1 MRTNLFRTKKIKENK
16 DKTEK
21 KIILEEEQLDNPIL
35 VLYKKY
41 GCLAVLF
48 FLLLLLIILGIIF
61 YTVAN
66 LNTNPKGDYSSE
78 DIAFEYGD
86 SNVKLEGEQN
96 NSNWIDK
103 YANVYKKE
111 GIIFVVKSF
120 EVPGGIVT
128 YYSDESSKLVR
139 SDGTIVRISRL
150 ATGGYGI
157 SEDGVINV
165 NSKRKGISI
174 SKKLELDSGTVII
187 YYSDGSAEIT
197 KNGKTILVRNS
208 ERIKIGSNNVELDKV
223 VPSGSSYPNEIKN
236 IGNWKLTYYTDGTVL
251 VEDGNNSYVVRNSED
266 LEIGTNG
273 ISFPNNNA
281 ATVVK
286 RLELDD
292 GTVII
297 YYSDGSALI
306 KSYYDTDIMVR
317 ESGDIILNGKKS
329 FWEILEDEIAWAV
342 SKKTTPTGDEITYYD
357 DGSAV
362 IRYKDGSSVYVS
374 ENSNIKYDNDG
385 NIKEVKEVP
394 NKETKVIKTPNGYTV
409 TDFDN
414 GKSRI
419 EDPNG
424 NYYIVDTKDIIMD
437 TDGNLKDDESNTNKY
452 NPRKDEPKDDDSD
465 DDEEPDTPDNPDDD
479 LDDGKVTGN
488 IETIEKNY
496 YEFKVNNDTKKAV
509 KYKIVLEESS
519 NYEKLGYK
527 DKILDAKYIKYDL
540 IVEDNYFE
548 SIALNGDIWK
558 YNDKTNYVLY
568 EGALA
573 KKSSLDVMLKI
584 YFDYKDLDNEQ
595 QDRLF
600 LGTIKLYIEQ

>member
-21 KIILEEEQLDNPIL
+21 KIILEEEQLDNPIM

-41 GCLAVLF
+41 GCLAVIF

-197 KNGKTILVRNS
+197 KNGKTILV
-208 ERIKIGSNNVELDKV
+208 
-223 VPSGSSYPNEIKN
+223 KN
-236 IGNWKLTYYTDGTVL
+236 
-251 VEDGNNSYVVRNSED
+251 
-266 LEIGTNG
+266 
-273 ISFPNNNA
+273 
-281 ATVVK
+281 
-286 RLELDD
+286 
-292 GTVII
+292 
-297 YYSDGSALI
+297 
-306 KSYYDTDIMVR
+306 
-317 ESGDIILNGKKS
+317 
-329 FWEILEDEIAWAV
+329 
-342 SKKTTPTGDEITYYD
+342 
-357 DGSAV
+357 
-362 IRYKDGSSVYVS
+362 
-374 ENSNIKYDNDG
+374 
-385 NIKEVKEVP
+385 
-394 NKETKVIKTPNGYTV
+394 
-409 TDFDN
+409 
-414 GKSRI
+414 
-419 EDPNG
+419 
-424 NYYIVDTKDIIMD
+424 
-437 TDGNLKDDESNTNKY
+437 
-452 NPRKDEPKDDDSD
+452 
-465 DDEEPDTPDNPDDD
+465 
-479 LDDGKVTGN
+479 
-488 IETIEKNY
+488 
-496 YEFKVNNDTKKAV
+496 
-509 KYKIVLEESS
+509 
-519 NYEKLGYK
+519 
-527 DKILDAKYIKYDL
+527 
-540 IVEDNYFE
+540 
-548 SIALNGDIWK
+548 
-558 YNDKTNYVLY
+558 
-568 EGALA
+568 
-573 KKSSLDVMLKI
+573 
-584 YFDYKDLDNEQ
+584 
-595 QDRLF
+595 
-600 LGTIKLYIEQ
+600 